1 MNVIHDTVRGYI
13 RNFFSFFL
21 LVVGGILFFACS
33 DDSEGIFYSLEQE
46 EKAVDNSLPNSVV
59 ITGDML
65 KETIDSEERYY
76 VCAGSL
82 FYRTV
87 TVGDTTHWRKIKS
100 PIDLGIVSG
109 LAKVGGDIF
118 VSVSNGSKH
127 GLFRLNSTGTSYE
140 TVNLYNTREITRLFA
155 LNGNLFASAGTPL
168 DDTPELLWWN
178 GTNLVPTGITQ
189 YLIKAGAWDGT
200 NYWFAGPSDLFQC
213 TSLPGENSW
222 SSVTPFYSYGMSSPP
237 SSELEGKTYF
247 TDLFADPDYPGTLYL
262 CSSDGYILKTEDSG
276 TTWISSSDHNKSF
289 KSITKAAGMII
300 LGAGTSVIRELPNA
314 ILEDDLNTIE
324 RPGGNFSRLPDLYE
338 SNVIR
343 VFGFGDILFGGTT
356 RNGLW
361 RGDYST
367 DVSSPVWSQE

>member
-65 KETIDSEERYY
+65 KETIDTEERYY

-87 TVGDTTHWRKIKS
+87 TVGDTTHWHKIKS

-118 VSVSNGSKH
+118 VSLSNGSKH

-140 TVNLYNTREITRLFA
+140 PANLYNTRQITRLFA
-155 LNGNLFASAGTPL
+155 LNGNLFASVGTPL

-178 GTNLVPTGITQ
+178 GTNLVPTGIT
-189 YLIKAGAWDGT
+189 K
-200 NYWFAGPSDLFQC
+200 
-213 TSLPGENSW
+213 
-222 SSVTPFYSYGMSSPP
+222 
-237 SSELEGKTYF
+237 
-247 TDLFADPDYPGTLYL
+247 
-262 CSSDGYILKTEDSG
+262 
-276 TTWISSSDHNKSF
+276 
-289 KSITKAAGMII
+289 
-300 LGAGTSVIRELPNA
+300 
-314 ILEDDLNTIE
+314 
-324 RPGGNFSRLPDLYE
+324 
-338 SNVIR
+338 
-343 VFGFGDILFGGTT
+343 
-356 RNGLW
+356 
-361 RGDYST
+361 
-367 DVSSPVWSQE
+367 